1 MTASGEAIPAGRP
14 NVTDDDQALLEGD
27 ITIPLSRQRVRIY
40 VWQVPVR
47 LTHWITFASVVVLS
61 VTGGYIADPLF
72 FGYDER
78 TMAVARSIHL
88 LFAFVFVASGVL
100 RTYWLFVG
108 NRFSNWRA
116 FFPHSRRQFTEMGHQ
131 TGWYLFVRR
140 EVPTVLG
147 HNALAAGTYFIVF
160 ALFLVQT
167 LTGFALSSVHGTEPW
182 TTLFG
187 WIVNGL
193 GVQTVRLIH
202 HLLMWAIIAFMIHHV
217 YSALLVDHW
226 ERNGL
231 MSSIFSGNKFVTR
244 KEIQEARDGGWDVQ
258 GVAE

>member
-1 MTASGEAIPAGRP
+1 MTASGTAVPASQQDSNGP
-14 NVTDDDQALLEGD
+14 IEGD
-27 ITIPLSRQRVRIY
+27 ITIPLARQRVRIY

-47 LTHWITFASVVVLS
+47 VTHWITFGSVAVLT
-61 VTGGYIADPLF
+61 VTGGYIADPFF
-72 FGYDER
+72 FGADER
-78 TMAVARSIHL
+78 TMGVVRSIHM
-88 LFAFVFVASGVL
+88 LFAFIFVASGIL

-116 FFPHSRRQFTEMGHQ
+116 FFPHSRHQFREMGHQ
-131 TGWYLFVRR
+131 TGWYVFARS

-147 HNALAAGTYFIVF
+147 HNALAAGTYIIVF
-160 ALFLVQT
+160 GLFLLQT
-167 LTGFALSSVHGTEPW
+167 FTGFALAAVHGTEPW
-182 TTLFG
+182 ATLFG
-187 WIVNGL
+187 WLTTGL

-202 HLLMWAIIAFMIHHV
+202 HLLMWAIIAFMIHHI
-217 YSALLVDHW
+217 YSALLVDHF

-244 KEIQEARDGGWDVQ
+244 REIQEARDGGWDVQ